1 MRLFYDLEQGAAT
14 SAPAVFTFGTFD
26 GVHCGHRFIF
36 SNVHE
41 QAKKRGLQTSCLTFS
56 NHPIEFLKPEVPLQ
70 QLTAREQKLELLQAA
85 NFDYLFFLPFDK
97 ALRNLSAQEFIEK
110 IQRIVPFSLLV
121 VGADVSFGRYC
132 EGNQAFI
139 RNGVHSFESLILD
152 RFCIDGVPVSS
163 SRIREAI
170 HQGDFALAEKLL
182 GRPYSILLKEE
193 SRYALPPPGSY
204 RVEVRAKAGSD
215 WKKAQAVVSSIQ
227 QITLIEYAG
236 EPTEIRFL
244 GNM

>member
-14 SAPAVFTFGTFD
+14 STSSVFTFGTFD
-26 GVHCGHRFIF
+26 GVHSGHRFIF

-56 NHPIEFLKPEVPLQ
+56 NHPIELLKPTVRLQ
-70 QLTAREQKLELLQAA
+70 QLTAREQKLELLQAE
-85 NFDYLFFLPFDK
+85 NFDYLFFLPFDTV
-97 ALRNLSAQEFIEK
+97 LRNLSAQEFIEK

-139 RNGVHSFESLILD
+139 RNGVHSFDSLILE

-170 HQGDFALAEKLL
+170 YRGDFVLAEKLL
-182 GRPYSILLKEE
+182 GRPYCILVKEAA
-193 SRYALPPPGSY
+193 RYALPPPGTY
-204 RVEVRAKAGSD
+204 CVQVRAKGASE

-227 QITLIEYAG
+227 QIALIEYAG

-244 GNM
+244 GNV